1 MNDMILILNYSDTFS
16 REIALRL
23 RGEQVYGRIVS
34 GMTTSAQIADLQPR
48 GIILSGAAA
57 NAPGVFDAGILDLGI
72 PVLALGHASHMLLAA
87 QGGASAG
94 VALTDKKASVRY
106 EDSPLFT
113 DLTGGERWGWAD
125 SAAPQGA
132 PDAQKDIGFLTGPE
146 QAAGV
151 LGGGRFVLFLPGEP
165 HKPSC
170 LAPGCTHLRKA
181 VVKIEMR

>member
-1 MNDMILILNYSDTFS
+1 M
-16 REIALRL
+16 
-23 RGEQVYGRIVS
+23 
-34 GMTTSAQIADLQPR
+34 
-48 GIILSGAAA
+48 
-57 NAPGVFDAGILDLGI
+57 
-72 PVLALGHASHMLLAA
+72 
-87 QGGASAG
+87 
-94 VALTDKKASVRY
+94 
-106 EDSPLFT
+106 

>member
-1 MNDMILILNYSDTFS
+1 MIYTKRKDMERYLGMSDNLDTAIRWLATHDVAALPNGRTDVDGDRVFLNVMD
-16 REIALRL
+16 ADLRPAGDAAFEVH
-23 RGEQVYGRIVS
+23 RRY
-34 GMTTSAQIADLQPR
+34 ADLQ
-48 GIILSGAAA
+48 L
-57 NAPGVFDAGILDLGI
+57 
-72 PVLALGHASHMLLAA
+72 
-87 QGGASAG
+87 
-94 VALTDKKASVRY
+94 
-106 EDSPLFT
+106 

-181 VVKIEMR
+181 VVKFEMR

>member
-1 MNDMILILNYSDTFS
+1 MITDTLQNLGRYRGIHPNLDTAIRWLATHDVAALPNGRTDVDGDRVFLNVMD
-16 REIALRL
+16 ADLRPAGDAVFEVH
-23 RGEQVYGRIVS
+23 RCY
-34 GMTTSAQIADLQPR
+34 ADLQ
-48 GIILSGAAA
+48 L
-57 NAPGVFDAGILDLGI
+57 
-72 PVLALGHASHMLLAA
+72 
-87 QGGASAG
+87 
-94 VALTDKKASVRY
+94 
-106 EDSPLFT
+106 

>member
-1 MNDMILILNYSDTFS
+1 MITDTLQNLG
-16 REIALRL
+16 RYRGIHPNLDTAIRWLADHDITALPNGRTGVDGDRVFIHVMDADL
-23 RGEQVYGRIVS
+23 RPAGGAAFEEHRRY
-34 GMTTSAQIADLQPR
+34 ADLQ
-48 GIILSGAAA
+48 L
-57 NAPGVFDAGILDLGI
+57 
-72 PVLALGHASHMLLAA
+72 
-87 QGGASAG
+87 
-94 VALTDKKASVRY
+94 
-106 EDSPLFT
+106 